1 MGITYNKKDI
11 IKNRRLMTTGPRD
24 MQRKN
29 KMGFAEESQAEL
41 IKEFKEQVRTLQD
54 KLSQEPRSNS
64 GLFTPEQVDDE
75 IIKAVQSETSSL
87 KIDYERKI
95 KKIELENVELKN
107 EIIRLKEKIDSKD
120 ELIQQLKETPTIYDE
135 KDDDRPQIETVF
147 VDPLERVE
155 KEVESYITVEDV
167 TPDQKEDMFE
177 KVGRLKE
184 LIGDLPNK

>member
-1 MGITYNKKDI
+1 MLEKIRLFKKE
-11 IKNRRLMTTGPRD
+11 N
-24 MQRKN
+24 
-29 KMGFAEESQAEL
+29 
-41 IKEFKEQVRTLQD
+41 KEFKEQVRTLQD